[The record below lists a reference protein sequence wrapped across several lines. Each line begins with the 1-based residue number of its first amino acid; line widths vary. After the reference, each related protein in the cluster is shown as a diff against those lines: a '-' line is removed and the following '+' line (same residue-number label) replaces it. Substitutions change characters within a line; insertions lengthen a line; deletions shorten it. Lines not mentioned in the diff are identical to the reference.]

1 MTTTKPNMHA
11 VAINPAA
18 WPRQT
23 YFYYFTKIAPSG
35 FSLTVNMDI
44 TATLAWTKAHHVKFN
59 AVYLYLVSRLLT
71 THPEMRIGYLNDQL
85 VTFDVLHPSYTI
97 LHADRTMANLWT
109 TYDTD
114 FETFYQHYLADQAE
128 FSALPGPMPKT
139 PQTPNLVNIGCLPG
153 VHFSSYTP
161 LPFKPLDSFFPIFQ
175 AGQFKKDA
183 DKTIMPLSITVNHAT
198 IDGDHLSRFFNELQ
212 SCWEQ
217 PNTILSLTI

>member
-11 VAINPAA
+11 VAINPEA

-128 FSALPGPMPKT
+128 FSALPGPMSKT

-198 IDGDHLSRFFNELQ
+198 IDGDHLSHFFNELQ

-217 PNTILSLTI
+217 PTQYLA

>member
-11 VAINPAA
+11 VAINPAT

-23 YFYYFTKIAPSG
+23 YFYYFTKISPSG

-183 DKTIMPLSITVNHAT
+183 DKTIMPLRTCLDT
-198 IDGDHLSRFFNELQ
+198 LTFDL
-212 SCWEQ
+212 
-217 PNTILSLTI
+217 ILVKLDQKQEFLIHEKLCTPL

>member
-11 VAINPAA
+11 VAINPAT

-71 THPEMRIGYLNDQL
+71 THPEMRIGDLNDQL
-85 VTFDVLHPSYTI
+85 VTFDVLQPSYTI
-97 LHADRTMANLWT
+97 LHADRTLANLWT

-198 IDGDHLSRFFNELQ
+198 IDGDHLSHFFNELQ

-217 PNTILSLTI
+217 PTQYLA

>member
-11 VAINPAA
+11 VAINPEA

-59 AVYLYLVSRLLT
+59 AVYLYLVSHLLT

-198 IDGDHLSRFFNELQ
+198 IDGDHLSHFFNELQ

-217 PNTILSLTI
+217 PTQYLA